1 MPKESKFS
9 WGDMFKLDT
18 ARPEEE
24 KEETVINTE
33 VTDTT
38 TEETTEVEE
47 TEEEETEEE
56 EVETTEVVDTTK
68 KPKAAEVKTED
79 AQLGVFA
86 PFMGLIK
93 EGVLSYDEAKE
104 YENSPEGIKD
114 LLKDNINTGV
124 EAWKQ
129 QYPKEALEV
138 LEHIKNGGTLNELIQ
153 IEQDGPDYEKDVD
166 LTNENHQKFLIA
178 DLLAEQGFSE
188 EKIEA
193 KLAKYEEAGLLE
205 DEAKS
210 AHEKLIE
217 LSKNKRVKLIEDQKK
232 VNLERETK
240 LKEKTEAFR
249 KKVTETTEIAGFK
262 LKPGEQQE
270 LLDYMS
276 KPVKEGKT
284 RMQLEYDEDTQM
296 KMAFFMKRKFDF
308 KDVEAKATTK
318 ATIKLKEVVSRS
330 TDPNLKTKGAVVPRE
345 EKDEENGTVI
355 HGLPW
360 QTIKIKK

>member
-1 MPKESKFS
+1 MPKESNFS

-18 ARPEEE
+18 ALPEETT
-24 KEETVINTE
+24 EEV
-33 VTDTT
+33 VVPKDTT
-38 TEETTEVEE
+38 TETEEETEEVEE
-47 TEEEETEEE
+47 TEEEE
-56 EVETTEVVDTTK
+56 EVETTENVDSNKST
-68 KPKAAEVKTED
+68 VIKTED
-79 AQLGVFA
+79 SQLGVFA

-93 EGVLSYDEAKE
+93 EGVLSYDEEKE

-166 LTNENHQKFLIA
+166 LTNEDHQKFLIA

-217 LSKNKRVKLIEDQKK
+217 LSKSKRVKLIEDQKK
-232 VNLERETK
+232 VNFERETK
-240 LKEKTEAFR
+240 LKEKTESFK
-249 KKVTETTEIAGFK
+249 KKVLEITEIAGIK
-262 LKPGEQQE
+262 LKPGEAQE

-284 RMQLEYDEDTQM
+284 RMQLEYDDDTQM
-296 KMAFFMKRKFDF
+296 KMALFMKRKFNF
-308 KDVEAKATTK
+308 KDIEAKATTK
-318 ATIKLKEVVSRS
+318 ATIKLKEIVSRS

-345 EKDEENGTVI
+345 ERGDENGTEI